1 MAQTSAKTYVEMP
14 RLWSKRQIIET
25 TATMTTQTD
34 APKHVQCYLD
44 GNARITKTNLVSERI
59 SVEMEK

>member
-14 RLWSKRQIIET
+14 RLWSKRQNIVT

-34 APKHVQCYLD
+34 APKHVQWYLA
-44 GNARITKTNLVSERI
+44 GNARISKTNPVSERTN
-59 SVEMEK
+59 VEMAK